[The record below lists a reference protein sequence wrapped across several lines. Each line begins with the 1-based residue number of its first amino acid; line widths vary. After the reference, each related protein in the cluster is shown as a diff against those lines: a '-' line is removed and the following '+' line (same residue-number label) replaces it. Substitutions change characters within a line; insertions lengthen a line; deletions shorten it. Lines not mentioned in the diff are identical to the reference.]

1 MGNKEKIID
10 LWNDIDKQNWDN
22 LFHYF
27 CEDAIINWNNSNESF
42 NVEEFVRAN
51 CEYPGDWAITI
62 ERLEALDNL
71 VVSVVKVELN
81 NSVISFRATSFFEFM
96 EDRIVLLNEYWGDN
110 TKPPQWRIDKKIGKA
125 ITIE

>member
-27 CEDAIINWNNSNESF
+27 CDDAMINWNNSNESF

-51 CEYPGDWAITI
+51 CEYLGDWAITI
-62 ERLEALDNL
+62 ERLEVMDNL

-81 NSVISFRATSFFEFM
+81 NSEISFRATSFFEFM

-110 TKPPQWRIDKKIGKA
+110 IKPPQWRIDKNIGKA
-125 ITIE
+125 ITDT